1 MPDTRSH
8 RGPHPEDADR
18 FASSQIP
25 ALANAVADLSWL
37 LTRGYASPSALKLV
51 GDRYRLDG
59 RQRMAVQR
67 SACTDDSLQRRT
79 AHRVDQAAGRPLLI
93 DGYNLL
99 TTLET
104 ALGHGFIFIGRD
116 ACCRDIAGVHG
127 TYRTVEETLPA
138 LQLATDAIAE
148 LSVSSCTWL
157 LDSPV
162 SNSGR
167 LRAVMQQIFAERN
180 VPWLVELHPNPDVP
194 LSAAAPDEVIVTA
207 DSVILDAGPHWLNL
221 ARTLIE
227 QRVPD
232 ARVLDLS
239 HPENV
244 E

>member
-8 RGPHPEDADR
+8 RGPHPQDVDR
-18 FASSQIP
+18 FAPSQWS
-25 ALANAVADLSWL
+25 ALSQAVADLSWL
-37 LTRGYASPSALKLV
+37 LTHGYAAPGALKLV
-51 GDRYRLDG
+51 GDRHRLDA

-67 SACTDDSLQRRT
+67 CACTDDSLHRRS
-79 AHRVDQAAGRPLLI
+79 AHRVTAVANRALLI

-104 ALGHGFIFIGRD
+104 ALGHGFVFIGRD

-138 LQLATDAIAE
+138 LRLATDALVA
-148 LSVSSCTWL
+148 LSVAECTWY

-167 LRAVMQQIFAERN
+167 LRAAMQQVFAERS
-180 VPWLVELHPNPDVP
+180 VPWRVELHPNPDLP
-194 LSAAAPDEVIVTA
+194 LSAATRDQVIVTA

-227 QRVPD
+227 QRIPQ
-232 ARVLDLS
+232 ARALDLS
-239 HPENV
+239 HPASV

>member
-8 RGPHPEDADR
+8 RGPHPDDPDR
-18 FASSQIP
+18 FAPSQIP
-25 ALANAVADLSWL
+25 ALAQAVADLSWL
-37 LTRGYASPSALKLV
+37 LTRGYAAPSSLKLV
-51 GDRYRLDG
+51 GDRHRLDA

-67 SACTDDSLQRRT
+67 SACTDDSLHLR
-79 AHRVDQAAGRPLLI
+79 ASHRVDDVTRRPLLI

-116 ACCRDIAGVHG
+116 ATARDIAGVHG

-138 LQLATDAIAE
+138 LHLATDALAD
-148 LSVSSCTWL
+148 LHPSSCTWL
-157 LDSPV
+157 LDTPV

-167 LRAVMQQIFAERN
+167 LRAVMQQVFAERN
-180 VPWLVELHPNPDVP
+180 VPWRVELHPNPDVP
-194 LSAAAPDEVIVTA
+194 LSAAAPDQLIVTA
-207 DSVILDAGPHWLNL
+207 DSVILDAGPQWLNL

-227 QRVPD
+227 RRIPD

-239 HPENV
+239 IAG
-244 E
+244 